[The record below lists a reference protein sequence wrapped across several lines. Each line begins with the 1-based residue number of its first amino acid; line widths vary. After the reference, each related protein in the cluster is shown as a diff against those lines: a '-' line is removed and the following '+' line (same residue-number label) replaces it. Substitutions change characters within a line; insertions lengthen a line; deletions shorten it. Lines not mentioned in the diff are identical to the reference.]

1 MPTDTGRLLGVAQLS
16 LLSAPPPQLV
26 QLAAD
31 AGFDFVGVRVRPVTA
46 AEVPFDVQ
54 PGTPMLAETLS
65 RMADTGVVVRDIE
78 FLLLDGTDQREAW
91 LQMFEAGQA
100 LGAES
105 LTVACG
111 DPDLSRARDTLAQ
124 MAEDGRPYGISPALE
139 AISYQSVRSIPVA
152 DELAVHA
159 GCDLVVD
166 TLHVGRFG
174 ATAAELSAAAG
185 RAPMVQ
191 LCDAPDQRPATR
203 EALVAESRSERLAP
217 GEGGLDLLGVVAAL
231 ESGLAETPRAGSQ
244 LPVSLEVPHDE
255 EVARRGGAGWLKHLR
270 SCAVRLLD
278 QAPPVTGGTGSAAG
292 APAISTRTTAEAST
306 P

>member
-1 MPTDTGRLLGVAQLS
+1 MPTATGRLLGVAQLS
-16 LLSAPPPQLV
+16 LLSAAPPRLV

-54 PGTPMLAETLS
+54 PGSPMLVETLS
-65 RMADTGVVVRDIE
+65 RMADTGVGVRDIE
-78 FLLLDGTDQREAW
+78 FLLLDGTDQRDAW
-91 LQMFEAGQA
+91 MRMFEAGQA

-111 DPDLSRARDTLAQ
+111 DPDLARARDTLAQ
-124 MAEDGRPYGISPALE
+124 MAEDGQPYGISPGLE

-152 DELAVHA
+152 DEIAVHA

-174 ATAAELSAAAG
+174 ATAAELSAAAS

-191 LCDAPDQRPATR
+191 LCDAPAERPATR
-203 EALVAESRSERLAP
+203 DALVAESRSARLAP

-231 ESGLAETPRAGSQ
+231 EAGLATTPRAGTQ
-244 LPVSLEVPHDE
+244 LPVSLEVPNDE
-255 EVARRGGAGWLKHLR
+255 AVARLGEAGWLEHLH
-270 SCAVRLLD
+270 SCALRLLD
-278 QAPPVTGGTGSAAG
+278 QQATRAPSADPDA
-292 APAISTRTTAEAST
+292 ATAATPSETTAAART
-306 P
+306 R